1 MDARANRVDAGEE
14 EGQGEGGMP
23 DSDAHDAATIIDPDD
38 DSTEKQQV
46 DYDTVHH
53 THEHVAVTAIPASHR
68 GHLANELHGS
78 PHGASPHGHSDAA
91 DHDSDETLA
100 NTSHSHARQ
109 PLASADGAYD
119 YPSSVDRTRVAY
131 ADQEALDA
139 ALFARLMASG
149 GLDTA
154 EVPPPP
160 VLNAAHSDDSEGADD
175 DTWSSRRELAEK
187 QTHKL
192 RAAEEEEEEGR
203 RRKADEEAQ
212 WLLEAAIAGW
222 STALLVCAAA
232 CPPLVR
238 RGGRGA

>member
-23 DSDAHDAATIIDPDD
+23 DSDAHDTATSIDPDD
-38 DSTEKQQV
+38 DATEKQQV
-46 DYDTVHH
+46 DYDAVHH
-53 THEHVAVTAIPASHR
+53 THEHVAATAIHASHR

-78 PHGASPHGHSDAA
+78 PHGASP
-91 DHDSDETLA
+91 A
-100 NTSHSHARQ
+100 NTAHSHARQ

-154 EVPPPP
+154 EVTP
-160 VLNAAHSDDSEGADD
+160 VLNAAHSDDSEGGDD
-175 DTWSSRRELAEK
+175 DTWSSRRELAGK

-192 RAAEEEEEEGR
+192 RAAEEEGEEERR

-212 WLLEAAIAGW
+212 
-222 STALLVCAAA
+222 
-232 CPPLVR
+232 R
-238 RGGRGA
+238 